1 MVELTPKPNSTTISQ
16 NAGARTSAQNATEK
30 GDSPGKPPPRPNQP
44 HIALGDWLS
53 GGWQVYKENGALLST
68 ATLLAAVLGTLS
80 VGILAGPM
88 LMGLFRMAFKT
99 MRGERPE
106 IGDLFNWQGRFV
118 QAFLTF
124 LIFALVHAGLT
135 GLGNNSVH
143 GLLSL
148 VVTPLLTMM
157 LGLTMSSIAE
167 RGLDVAKAINEVWR
181 LIFTRD
187 ALMWWVA
194 GLVFAAIG
202 GVCSLVLPPYLT
214 KGGLP
219 QPAYG
224 WPLIPWFAIA
234 WANARMTV
242 SMVCF
247 FVLGS
252 TLGLAQPRR
261 WLLLAGVAMAVP
273 PALLA
278 VNILYDWTHDA
289 TSHNLFPFEFLI
301 YAFISLPALIG
312 ALLGFLARRFFRR
325 RLPAA

>member
-1 MVELTPKPNSTTISQ
+1 MASWCPSCGRNVETDEKFCRQCGMPQHLQGEEATTWMLSPQPEPESNRPTTPVQSGTTSPT
-16 NAGARTSAQNATEK
+16 ATPTGGAYIPPTPT
-30 GDSPGKPPPRPNQP
+30 PYYPPPLPTPYQAPYQPPYQAPTGQP

-53 GGWQVYKENGALLST
+53 GGWQVYKENAALMSA
-68 ATLLAAVLGTLS
+68 ATLLAAVLGT
-80 VGILAGPM
+80 VTIGILAGPL

-106 IGDLFNWQGRFV
+106 IGDLFNWQGRFL

-157 LGLTMSSIAE
+157 LGLTMSSILE

-194 GLVFAAIG
+194 GLVIAAIAG
-202 GVCSLVLPPYLT
+202 
-214 KGGLP
+214 GGLIGCGVGVLVTLP
-219 QPAYG
+219 WMISASAVAYKDVFG
-224 WPLIPWFAIA
+224 IDDP
-234 WANARMTV
+234 NR
-242 SMVCF
+242 
-247 FVLGS
+247 
-252 TLGLAQPRR
+252 TL
-261 WLLLAGVAMAVP
+261 
-273 PALLA
+273 
-278 VNILYDWTHDA
+278 H
-289 TSHNLFPFEFLI
+289 
-301 YAFISLPALIG
+301 
-312 ALLGFLARRFFRR
+312 
-325 RLPAA
+325 